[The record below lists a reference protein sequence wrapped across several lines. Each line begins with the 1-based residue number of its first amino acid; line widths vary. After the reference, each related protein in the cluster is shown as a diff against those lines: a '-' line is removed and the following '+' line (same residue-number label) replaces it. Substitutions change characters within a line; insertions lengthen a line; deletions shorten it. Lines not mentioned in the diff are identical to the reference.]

1 MRRFFS
7 TDPHFGHKRICLL
20 AGRPF
25 KDITHMN
32 EMIVANWNSIV
43 SPEDSAH
50 ILGDIALGSIMES
63 LEYVGR
69 LNGTNYMEWGNH
81 DRCFPGSKKSAGMT
95 PEEWVG
101 VYEAAG
107 FASVGASARMVLGNT
122 WVNLSHFPYAGDH
135 TAEDRWT
142 EHRLVDDG
150 TILLH
155 GHTHSKKKISRSPAG
170 TLQIN
175 VGVDANNFFPVSEAE
190 ILAIIER
197 EDSGKL

>member
-1 MRRFFS
+1 
-7 TDPHFGHKRICLL
+7 
-20 AGRPF
+20 
-25 KDITHMN
+25 MN
-32 EMIVANWNSIV
+32 EMIVANWNSV
-43 SPEDSAH
+43 VRPEDSGR
-50 ILGDIALGSIMES
+50 ILGDIALGQIMES
-63 LEYVGR
+63 LEYVYR

-101 VYEAAG
+101 VYKAVG
-107 FASVGASARMVLGNT
+107 FESVRSSERLILGDDT
-122 WVNLSHFPYAGDH
+122 AVNLSHFPYAGDH

-175 VGVDANNFFPVSEAE
+175 VGVDAWGFFPASEEE
-190 ILAIIER
+190 ILALIEA
-197 EDSGKL
+197 EA